1 LKRSLFLF
9 FLTIL
14 AFPLGV
20 FSEEEES
27 LDLIYQKISDL
38 EQEIATLRNLIEEN
52 TYLIERYQEL
62 QQQRYLDLDK
72 RLHNLLSEEQEDLDT
87 EYLNGQQYNST
98 EEIDLYKG
106 ALELF
111 EASRY
116 AEALESFRE
125 LIISY
130 PEGAYSA
137 DAYFWSGELYLVQ
150 QLFDDAR
157 EHYLVVVE
165 LNKALQTK
173 NKRQQNRPLQDKK
186 LSARENFLKLQHILM
201 PQIILKRLYINQSLL
216 SSCIVARLSIQYPDP
231 LVLLKEDCATFYL
244 NQDIFVAE
252 VLDIV
257 LSDKYFLQSDF

>member
-1 LKRSLFLF
+1 MKRSLFLF

-20 FSEEEES
+20 SSEEEES
-27 LDLIYQKISDL
+27 LDLIYQKISNL
-38 EQEIATLRNLIEEN
+38 EQEIATLRNLSEEN

-72 RLHNLLSEEQEDLDT
+72 RLHNLLSEEKEDLAS
-87 EYLNGQQYNST
+87 EYSNGQQYNST

-150 QLFDDAR
+150 QLFEDAR

-165 LNKALQTK
+165 KFIDHPRVADSLFKLGVLERALM
-173 NKRQQNRPLQDKK
+173 ND
-186 LSARENFLKLQHILM
+186 
-201 PQIILKRLYINQSLL
+201 QIANSYFSRVISE
-216 SSCIVARLSIQYPDP
+216 YPDTGAAE
-231 LVLLKEDCATFYL
+231 LAKKSIEAS
-244 NQDIFVAE
+244 NQ
-252 VLDIV
+252 
-257 LSDKYFLQSDF
+257 KPN

>member
-1 LKRSLFLF
+1 MKRPLFLF
-9 FLTIL
+9 FLVIL
-14 AFPLGV
+14 AFPLV
-20 FSEEEES
+20 VVSEEES
-27 LDLIYQKISDL
+27 LDLIYKKISDL

-72 RLHNLLSEEQEDLDT
+72 RLHNLLSEEKEGLVT

-130 PEGAYSA
+130 PEGTYSA

-150 QLFDDAR
+150 QLFEDAR

-165 LNKALQTK
+165 KFIDHPRVADSLFKLGILEIALM
-173 NKRQQNRPLQDKK
+173 ND
-186 LSARENFLKLQHILM
+186 
-201 PQIILKRLYINQSLL
+201 QIANSYFSRVISE
-216 SSCIVARLSIQYPDP
+216 YPDTGAAE
-231 LVLLKEDCATFYL
+231 LAKKSLETS
-244 NQDIFVAE
+244 NQE
-252 VLDIV
+252 
-257 LSDKYFLQSDF
+257 SN

>member
-1 LKRSLFLF
+1 MKRSLFLF

-72 RLHNLLSEEQEDLDT
+72 RLHNLLSEEKEDLAT

-150 QLFDDAR
+150 QLFEDAR

-165 LNKALQTK
+165 KFIDHPRVADSLFKLGLLERALM
-173 NKRQQNRPLQDKK
+173 ND
-186 LSARENFLKLQHILM
+186 
-201 PQIILKRLYINQSLL
+201 QIANSYFSRVISE
-216 SSCIVARLSIQYPDP
+216 YPDTG
-231 LVLLKEDCATFYL
+231 A
-244 NQDIFVAE
+244 AE
-252 VLDIV
+252 LANKS
-257 LSDKYFLQSDF
+257 LEASK

>member
-1 LKRSLFLF
+1 MKRSNFLFL
-9 FLTIL
+9 LTIL
-14 AFPLGV
+14 AFPLEV

-27 LDLIYQKISDL
+27 LDLIYQKISEL

-72 RLHNLLSEEQEDLDT
+72 RLHNLLSEEKEDLT
-87 EYLNGQQYNST
+87 AESLNGQQNNTT

-111 EASRY
+111 DSSRY

-130 PEGAYSA
+130 PEGSYSA

-150 QLFDDAR
+150 QLFEDAR

-165 LNKALQTK
+165 KFIDHPRVADSLFKLGVLERALM
-173 NKRQQNRPLQDKK
+173 ND
-186 LSARENFLKLQHILM
+186 
-201 PQIILKRLYINQSLL
+201 QIANSYFSRVISE
-216 SSCIVARLSIQYPDP
+216 YPDTGAAE
-231 LVLLKEDCATFYL
+231 LAKKSIEAS
-244 NQDIFVAE
+244 NQIPN
-252 VLDIV
+252 
-257 LSDKYFLQSDF
+257 

>member
-1 LKRSLFLF
+1 MKRSLFLF

-14 AFPLGV
+14 VFPLGV

-72 RLHNLLSEEQEDLDT
+72 RLHNLLSEEKEDLAT
-87 EYLNGQQYNST
+87 EYLNGQQHNST

-150 QLFDDAR
+150 QLFEDAR

-165 LNKALQTK
+165 KFNDHPRVADSLFKLGLLERALI
-173 NKRQQNRPLQDKK
+173 ND
-186 LSARENFLKLQHILM
+186 
-201 PQIILKRLYINQSLL
+201 QIADSYFSRVISE
-216 SSCIVARLSIQYPDP
+216 YPDTG
-231 LVLLKEDCATFYL
+231 A
-244 NQDIFVAE
+244 AE
-252 VLDIV
+252 LANKS
-257 LSDKYFLQSDF
+257 LEASK

>member
-1 LKRSLFLF
+1 MKRSLFLF

-72 RLHNLLSEEQEDLDT
+72 RLHNLLSEEKEDRAT
-87 EYLNGQQYNST
+87 EYSNGQQYNST

-130 PEGAYSA
+130 PEGTYSA
-137 DAYFWSGELYLVQ
+137 DAYFWSGERYLVK
-150 QLFDDAR
+150 QLFEDDR
-157 EHYLVVVE
+157 
-165 LNKALQTK
+165 
-173 NKRQQNRPLQDKK
+173 
-186 LSARENFLKLQHILM
+186 
-201 PQIILKRLYINQSLL
+201 
-216 SSCIVARLSIQYPDP
+216 
-231 LVLLKEDCATFYL
+231 
-244 NQDIFVAE
+244 
-252 VLDIV
+252 
-257 LSDKYFLQSDF
+257 

>member
-1 LKRSLFLF
+1 MKRSLFLF

-14 AFPLGV
+14 AFPLGI

-72 RLHNLLSEEQEDLDT
+72 RLHNLLSEEKEDLT
-87 EYLNGQQYNST
+87 AEYLNGQQYNST

-150 QLFDDAR
+150 QLFEDAR

-165 LNKALQTK
+165 KFIDHPRVADSLFKLGVLERALM
-173 NKRQQNRPLQDKK
+173 ND
-186 LSARENFLKLQHILM
+186 
-201 PQIILKRLYINQSLL
+201 QIANSYFSRVISE
-216 SSCIVARLSIQYPDP
+216 YPDTGAAE
-231 LVLLKEDCATFYL
+231 LAKKSIEAS
-244 NQDIFVAE
+244 NQ
-252 VLDIV
+252 
-257 LSDKYFLQSDF
+257 KPN

>member
-1 LKRSLFLF
+1 MKRSLFLF

-14 AFPLGV
+14 VYPLGV
-20 FSEEEES
+20 FSQEEES

-38 EQEIATLRNLIEEN
+38 EQEIATLRNLLEEN

-72 RLHNLLSEEQEDLDT
+72 RLHNLLSEEKENLAT

-98 EEIDLYKG
+98 EEIDLYKS

-130 PEGAYSA
+130 PEGTYSA

-150 QLFDDAR
+150 QLFEDAR

-165 LNKALQTK
+165 KFNDHPRVADSLFKLGVLERALMNDQIANSYLSKVISEFPDTGAAELAKKSLEASNQELN
-173 NKRQQNRPLQDKK
+173 
-186 LSARENFLKLQHILM
+186 
-201 PQIILKRLYINQSLL
+201 
-216 SSCIVARLSIQYPDP
+216 
-231 LVLLKEDCATFYL
+231 
-244 NQDIFVAE
+244 
-252 VLDIV
+252 
-257 LSDKYFLQSDF
+257 

>member
-1 LKRSLFLF
+1 MKRSLFLF

-72 RLHNLLSEEQEDLDT
+72 RLHNLLSEEKEDLT
-87 EYLNGQQYNST
+87 AESLNGQQNNTT

-150 QLFDDAR
+150 QLFEDAR

-165 LNKALQTK
+165 KFIDHPRVADSLFKLGVLERALM
-173 NKRQQNRPLQDKK
+173 ND
-186 LSARENFLKLQHILM
+186 
-201 PQIILKRLYINQSLL
+201 QIANSYFSRVISE
-216 SSCIVARLSIQYPDP
+216 YPDTG
-231 LVLLKEDCATFYL
+231 A
-244 NQDIFVAE
+244 AE
-252 VLDIV
+252 LANKS
-257 LSDKYFLQSDF
+257 LEASK

>member
-72 RLHNLLSEEQEDLDT
+72 RLHNLLSEEKEDLAT
-87 EYLNGQQYNST
+87 EYLNGQQHNST

-150 QLFDDAR
+150 QLFEDAR

-165 LNKALQTK
+165 KFIDHPRVADSLFKLGVLERALM
-173 NKRQQNRPLQDKK
+173 ND
-186 LSARENFLKLQHILM
+186 
-201 PQIILKRLYINQSLL
+201 QIANSYFSRVISE
-216 SSCIVARLSIQYPDP
+216 YPDTGAAE
-231 LVLLKEDCATFYL
+231 LAKKSIEAS
-244 NQDIFVAE
+244 NQ
-252 VLDIV
+252 
-257 LSDKYFLQSDF
+257 KPN

>member
-1 LKRSLFLF
+1 MKRALFLF

-20 FSEEEES
+20 FSQEEES

-38 EQEIATLRNLIEEN
+38 EQEIATLRNLLEEN

-72 RLHNLLSEEQEDLDT
+72 RLHNLLSEEKEVLVT
-87 EYLNGQQYNST
+87 EYSNGQQYNST

-130 PEGAYSA
+130 PEGTYSA
-137 DAYFWSGELYLVQ
+137 DAYFWSAELYLVQ
-150 QLFDDAR
+150 QLFEDAR

-165 LNKALQTK
+165 KFSDHSRVADSLFKLGVLERALMNDQIANSYFSRVISEYPGTGAAE
-173 NKRQQNRPLQDKK
+173 LAKK
-186 LSARENFLKLQHILM
+186 SIEA
-201 PQIILKRLYINQSLL
+201 
-216 SSCIVARLSIQYPDP
+216 SSQES
-231 LVLLKEDCATFYL
+231 
-244 NQDIFVAE
+244 N
-252 VLDIV
+252 
-257 LSDKYFLQSDF
+257 

>member
-1 LKRSLFLF
+1 MKRSLFLF

-72 RLHNLLSEEQEDLDT
+72 RLHNLLSEEKEDLVS
-87 EYLNGQQYNST
+87 EYSNGQQYNST

-130 PEGAYSA
+130 PEGTYSA

-150 QLFDDAR
+150 QLFEDAR

-165 LNKALQTK
+165 KFIDHPRVADSLFKLGVLERALM
-173 NKRQQNRPLQDKK
+173 ND
-186 LSARENFLKLQHILM
+186 
-201 PQIILKRLYINQSLL
+201 QIANSYFSRVISE
-216 SSCIVARLSIQYPDP
+216 YPDTGAAE
-231 LVLLKEDCATFYL
+231 LAKKSIEAS
-244 NQDIFVAE
+244 NQ
-252 VLDIV
+252 
-257 LSDKYFLQSDF
+257 KPN

>member
-1 LKRSLFLF
+1 MKRSIFLFL
-9 FLTIL
+9 LTIL
-14 AFPLGV
+14 AFPLEV

-27 LDLIYQKISDL
+27 LDLIYQKISEL

-72 RLHNLLSEEQEDLDT
+72 RLHNLLSEEKEDLT
-87 EYLNGQQYNST
+87 AESLNGQQNNTT

-111 EASRY
+111 DSSRY

-150 QLFDDAR
+150 QLFEDAR

-165 LNKALQTK
+165 KFNEHPRVADSLFKLGLLERALM
-173 NKRQQNRPLQDKK
+173 ND
-186 LSARENFLKLQHILM
+186 
-201 PQIILKRLYINQSLL
+201 QIANSYFSRVISE
-216 SSCIVARLSIQYPDP
+216 YPDP
-231 LVLLKEDCATFYL
+231 GAAELAKKSLEVS
-244 NQDIFVAE
+244 NQE
-252 VLDIV
+252 
-257 LSDKYFLQSDF
+257 SKN

>member
-1 LKRSLFLF
+1 MKRSLFLF

-72 RLHNLLSEEQEDLDT
+72 RLHNLLSEEKEDLAT
-87 EYLNGQQYNST
+87 EYLNGQQHNST

-150 QLFDDAR
+150 QLFEDAR

-165 LNKALQTK
+165 KFKDHPRVADSLFKLGVLERALM
-173 NKRQQNRPLQDKK
+173 ND
-186 LSARENFLKLQHILM
+186 
-201 PQIILKRLYINQSLL
+201 QIANSYFSRVISE
-216 SSCIVARLSIQYPDP
+216 YPDTG
-231 LVLLKEDCATFYL
+231 A
-244 NQDIFVAE
+244 AE
-252 VLDIV
+252 LAKKSIEA
-257 LSDKYFLQSDF
+257 SN

>member
-1 LKRSLFLF
+1 MKRSNFLFL
-9 FLTIL
+9 LTIL
-14 AFPLGV
+14 AFPLEV

-27 LDLIYQKISDL
+27 LDLIYQKISEL

-72 RLHNLLSEEQEDLDT
+72 RLHNLLSEEKEDLT
-87 EYLNGQQYNST
+87 AESLNGQQNNTT

-111 EASRY
+111 DSSRY

-150 QLFDDAR
+150 QLFEDAR

-165 LNKALQTK
+165 KFSEHTRVADSLFKLGLLERALMNDQ
-173 NKRQQNRPLQDKK
+173 
-186 LSARENFLKLQHILM
+186 
-201 PQIILKRLYINQSLL
+201 
-216 SSCIVARLSIQYPDP
+216 VANSYFSRVVSEYPDTGAAE
-231 LVLLKEDCATFYL
+231 LAKKSLEAS
-244 NQDIFVAE
+244 NQE
-252 VLDIV
+252 
-257 LSDKYFLQSDF
+257 SKN

>member
-1 LKRSLFLF
+1 MKRSLFLF
-9 FLTIL
+9 FLTTL
-14 AFPLGV
+14 AFPLGI

-27 LDLIYQKISDL
+27 LELIYQKISAL

-52 TYLIERYQEL
+52 AYLIERYQEL

-72 RLHNLLSEEQEDLDT
+72 RLHNLLSEEKEDLDT

-130 PEGAYSA
+130 PEGTYSA

-150 QLFDDAR
+150 QLFEDAR

-165 LNKALQTK
+165 KFIDHPRVADSLFKLGVLERALM
-173 NKRQQNRPLQDKK
+173 ND
-186 LSARENFLKLQHILM
+186 
-201 PQIILKRLYINQSLL
+201 QIANSYFSRVISE
-216 SSCIVARLSIQYPDP
+216 YPDTGAAE
-231 LVLLKEDCATFYL
+231 LAKKSIEAS
-244 NQDIFVAE
+244 NQ
-252 VLDIV
+252 
-257 LSDKYFLQSDF
+257 KPN

>member
-1 LKRSLFLF
+1 MKRSLFLF

-72 RLHNLLSEEQEDLDT
+72 RLHNLLSEEKENLVT

-98 EEIDLYKG
+98 EEIDLYKS

-130 PEGAYSA
+130 PEGTYSA

-150 QLFDDAR
+150 QLFEDAR

-165 LNKALQTK
+165 KFNDHQRVADSLFKLGVLERALMNDQIANSYFSKVISEFPDTGAAELAKKSLEASNQELN
-173 NKRQQNRPLQDKK
+173 
-186 LSARENFLKLQHILM
+186 
-201 PQIILKRLYINQSLL
+201 
-216 SSCIVARLSIQYPDP
+216 
-231 LVLLKEDCATFYL
+231 
-244 NQDIFVAE
+244 
-252 VLDIV
+252 
-257 LSDKYFLQSDF
+257 

>member
-1 LKRSLFLF
+1 MKRSLFLF

-72 RLHNLLSEEQEDLDT
+72 RLHNLLSEEKEDLAT

-150 QLFDDAR
+150 QLFEDAR

-165 LNKALQTK
+165 KFIDHPRVADSLFKLGVLERALMNDQIANSYFSRVISESPDTGAAELANK
-173 NKRQQNRPLQDKK
+173 
-186 LSARENFLKLQHILM
+186 
-201 PQIILKRLYINQSLL
+201 SLEA
-216 SSCIVARLSIQYPDP
+216 S
-231 LVLLKEDCATFYL
+231 K
-244 NQDIFVAE
+244 
-252 VLDIV
+252 
-257 LSDKYFLQSDF
+257 

>member
-1 LKRSLFLF
+1 MKRSLFLF

-72 RLHNLLSEEQEDLDT
+72 RLHNLLSEEKEDLAT
-87 EYLNGQQYNST
+87 EYLNGQQYNLT

-150 QLFDDAR
+150 QLFEDAR

-165 LNKALQTK
+165 KFIDHPRVADSLFKLGVLERALMNDQIANSYFSRVISEYPYTGAAE
-173 NKRQQNRPLQDKK
+173 LAKK
-186 LSARENFLKLQHILM
+186 
-201 PQIILKRLYINQSLL
+201 YIEASNQK
-216 SSCIVARLSIQYPDP
+216 P
-231 LVLLKEDCATFYL
+231 
-244 NQDIFVAE
+244 N
-252 VLDIV
+252 
-257 LSDKYFLQSDF
+257 

>member
-1 LKRSLFLF
+1 MKRSLFLF

-14 AFPLGV
+14 VFPLGV

-72 RLHNLLSEEQEDLDT
+72 RLHNLLSEEKEDLVS
-87 EYLNGQQYNST
+87 EYSNGQQYNST

-116 AEALESFRE
+116 AEALERFRE

-150 QLFDDAR
+150 QLFEDAR

-165 LNKALQTK
+165 KFIDHPRVADSLFKLGVLERALM
-173 NKRQQNRPLQDKK
+173 ND
-186 LSARENFLKLQHILM
+186 
-201 PQIILKRLYINQSLL
+201 QIANSYFSRVISE
-216 SSCIVARLSIQYPDP
+216 YPDTGAAE
-231 LVLLKEDCATFYL
+231 LAKKSIEAS
-244 NQDIFVAE
+244 NQ
-252 VLDIV
+252 
-257 LSDKYFLQSDF
+257 KPN

>member
-1 LKRSLFLF
+1 MKKPLFLF
-9 FLTIL
+9 FLVIL
-14 AFPLGV
+14 AFPLV
-20 FSEEEES
+20 VVSEEES
-27 LDLIYQKISDL
+27 LDLIYKKISDL

-72 RLHNLLSEEQEDLDT
+72 RLHNLLSEEKEDLVT
-87 EYLNGQQYNST
+87 EYLNGKQYNST

-130 PEGAYSA
+130 PEGTYSA

-150 QLFDDAR
+150 QLFEDAR

-165 LNKALQTK
+165 KFIDHPRVADSLFKLGILERALM
-173 NKRQQNRPLQDKK
+173 ND
-186 LSARENFLKLQHILM
+186 
-201 PQIILKRLYINQSLL
+201 QIANSYFSRVISE
-216 SSCIVARLSIQYPDP
+216 YPDTGAAE
-231 LVLLKEDCATFYL
+231 LAKKSLETS
-244 NQDIFVAE
+244 NQE
-252 VLDIV
+252 
-257 LSDKYFLQSDF
+257 SN

>member
-1 LKRSLFLF
+1 MKRSLFLF

-72 RLHNLLSEEQEDLDT
+72 RLHNLLSEEKEDLAT
-87 EYLNGQQYNST
+87 EYLNGQQHNST

-150 QLFDDAR
+150 QLFEDAR
-157 EHYLVVVE
+157 EHYLVVVAKFNDPQRVADS
-165 LNKALQTK
+165 L
-173 NKRQQNRPLQDKK
+173 
-186 LSARENFLKLQHILM
+186 LKLGVLERALM
-201 PQIILKRLYINQSLL
+201 NNQIANSYFSRVISE
-216 SSCIVARLSIQYPDP
+216 YPDTGAAE
-231 LVLLKEDCATFYL
+231 LAKKSIEAS
-244 NQDIFVAE
+244 NQ
-252 VLDIV
+252 
-257 LSDKYFLQSDF
+257 KPN

>member
-1 LKRSLFLF
+1 MKRSLFLF

-14 AFPLGV
+14 VFPLGV

-72 RLHNLLSEEQEDLDT
+72 RLHNLLSEEKEDLAT
-87 EYLNGQQYNST
+87 QHSNGQQYNST

-150 QLFDDAR
+150 QLFEDAR

-165 LNKALQTK
+165 KFIDHPRVVDSLFKLGILERALM
-173 NKRQQNRPLQDKK
+173 ND
-186 LSARENFLKLQHILM
+186 
-201 PQIILKRLYINQSLL
+201 QIANSYFSRVISE
-216 SSCIVARLSIQYPDP
+216 YPDTGAAE
-231 LVLLKEDCATFYL
+231 LAKKSLETS
-244 NQDIFVAE
+244 NQE
-252 VLDIV
+252 
-257 LSDKYFLQSDF
+257 SN

>member
-72 RLHNLLSEEQEDLDT
+72 RLHNLLSEEKEDLAT

-150 QLFDDAR
+150 QLFEDAR

-165 LNKALQTK
+165 KFIDHPRVADSLFKLGVLERALM
-173 NKRQQNRPLQDKK
+173 ND
-186 LSARENFLKLQHILM
+186 
-201 PQIILKRLYINQSLL
+201 QIANSYFSRVISE
-216 SSCIVARLSIQYPDP
+216 YPDTGAAE
-231 LVLLKEDCATFYL
+231 LAKKSIEAS
-244 NQDIFVAE
+244 NQ
-252 VLDIV
+252 
-257 LSDKYFLQSDF
+257 KPN

>member
-1 LKRSLFLF
+1 MKRSLFLF

-72 RLHNLLSEEQEDLDT
+72 RLHNLLSEEKEDLAT
-87 EYLNGQQYNST
+87 EYSNGQQYNST

-150 QLFDDAR
+150 QLFEDAR

-165 LNKALQTK
+165 KFIDHPRVADSLFKLGVLERALM
-173 NKRQQNRPLQDKK
+173 ND
-186 LSARENFLKLQHILM
+186 
-201 PQIILKRLYINQSLL
+201 QIANSYFSRVISE
-216 SSCIVARLSIQYPDP
+216 YPDTGAAE
-231 LVLLKEDCATFYL
+231 LAKKSIEAS
-244 NQDIFVAE
+244 NQE
-252 VLDIV
+252 
-257 LSDKYFLQSDF
+257 SN

>member
-1 LKRSLFLF
+1 MKRSLFLF

-72 RLHNLLSEEQEDLDT
+72 RLHNLLSEEKEDLAT
-87 EYLNGQQYNST
+87 EYSNGQQYNST

-150 QLFDDAR
+150 QLFEDAR

-165 LNKALQTK
+165 KFNDHPRVADSLFKLGVLERALM
-173 NKRQQNRPLQDKK
+173 ND
-186 LSARENFLKLQHILM
+186 
-201 PQIILKRLYINQSLL
+201 QIANSYFSRVISE
-216 SSCIVARLSIQYPDP
+216 YPDTGAAE
-231 LVLLKEDCATFYL
+231 LAKKSIEAS
-244 NQDIFVAE
+244 NQ
-252 VLDIV
+252 
-257 LSDKYFLQSDF
+257 KPN

>member
-1 LKRSLFLF
+1 MKRSLFLF

-72 RLHNLLSEEQEDLDT
+72 RLHNLLSEEKEDLAT
-87 EYLNGQQYNST
+87 EYLNGQQHNST

-150 QLFDDAR
+150 QLFEDAR
-157 EHYLVVVE
+157 EHYLVVVKKFIDHPRVADSLFKLGVLE
-165 LNKALQTK
+165 RALM
-173 NKRQQNRPLQDKK
+173 ND
-186 LSARENFLKLQHILM
+186 
-201 PQIILKRLYINQSLL
+201 QIANSYFSRVISE
-216 SSCIVARLSIQYPDP
+216 YPDTGAAE
-231 LVLLKEDCATFYL
+231 LAKKSIEAS
-244 NQDIFVAE
+244 NQ
-252 VLDIV
+252 
-257 LSDKYFLQSDF
+257 KPN